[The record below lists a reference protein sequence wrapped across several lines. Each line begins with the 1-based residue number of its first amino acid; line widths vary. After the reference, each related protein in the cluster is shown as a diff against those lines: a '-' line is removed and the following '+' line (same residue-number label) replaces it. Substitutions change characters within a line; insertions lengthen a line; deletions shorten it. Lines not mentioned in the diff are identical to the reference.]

1 MDLMQK
7 ITALAKR
14 RGFIFQS
21 SEIYGGYQGFWDY
34 GPAGVELKK
43 NIKNEWWKTMVYG
56 REDVVGI
63 DASIVMNPTVWEKSG
78 HLAAFTD
85 PLIECKNCNKRYRA
99 DHLLSD
105 EELAREQDIF
115 FQLAKEIQQDVDGVI
130 TSNNKT
136 FDVVKMLDGQN
147 LPELNKNYLKL
158 ELNKIISSKL
168 DDAERKL
175 KLVNDIIEQYKSSTE
190 YLGIFVQYGL
200 NKNHKCPNCEKYGFW
215 SEPKTFNLMTEVLLG
230 TTEPKEKSYL
240 RGEITQGV
248 FVNFKNVVDSTRVKI
263 PFGIAQI
270 GKAFRNEVTPG
281 NLTFRSKEFEQMELE
296 YFVKPSEVDSKKVY
310 EEFKEIRLNWYKSL
324 GMNQDKLHF
333 ADHAPDKRAHYAKYA
348 TDIEYEAPFGWSEM
362 EGIHHRGDYDLGN
375 HGLKY
380 YDGVTN
386 EEYTPWVIE
395 TSGGVDRAT
404 LFFLIDAYTEDGER
418 VYLKL
423 NPKIAPYKVAV
434 FPLLG
439 NKPDLIKKAR
449 EIYQDLKKAMNVTW
463 DDRGNIG
470 KRYFAQDEIG
480 TPWCVTVDFDTE
492 KDNSV
497 TVRDRDTGKQE
508 RIAID
513 NLSDYFQN
521 KLR

>member
-34 GPAGVELKK
+34 GPVGVELKK
-43 NIKNEWWKTMVYG
+43 NIKNEWWKTMVYD
-56 REDVVGI
+56 RDDVVGI
-63 DASIVMNPTVWEKSG
+63 DASVIMNPIVWEKSG
-78 HLAAFTD
+78 HLTAFTD
-85 PLIECKNCNKRYRA
+85 PLVECKECHKRF
-99 DHLLSD
+99 
-105 EELAREQDIF
+105 REDQKDTH
-115 FQLAKEIQQDVDGVI
+115 EH
-130 TSNNKT
+130 NNW
-136 FDVVKMLDGQN
+136 
-147 LPELNKNYLKL
+147 
-158 ELNKIISSKL
+158 
-168 DDAERKL
+168 
-175 KLVNDIIEQYKSSTE
+175 TE
-190 YLGIFVQYGL
+190 
-200 NKNHKCPNCEKYGFW
+200 
-215 SEPKTFNLMTEVLLG
+215 SKTFNLMTEVLLG
-230 TTEPKEKSYL
+230 TTEPKELSYL

-281 NLTFRSKEFEQMELE
+281 NFTFRSKEFEQMELE
-296 YFVKPSEVDSKKVY
+296 YFVKPDDKESKKVF
-310 EEFKEIRLNWYKSL
+310 EEFKEIRMNWYISL
-324 GMNQDKLHF
+324 GLDPKKLHF
-333 ADHAPDKRAHYAKYA
+333 ADHASDKRAHYAKYA

-362 EGIHHRGDYDLGN
+362 EGIHHRGDYDLKSHN
-375 HGLKY
+375 LKY
-380 YDGVTN
+380 KDNITN

-404 LFFLIDAYTEDGER
+404 LFFLIDAYHEEGER
-418 VYLKL
+418 VILKL

-439 NKPDLIKKAR
+439 NKPELTKKAR
-449 EIYQDLKKAMNVTW
+449 EIYINLKKTMVVTW

-480 TPWCVTVDFDTE
+480 TPWCVTVDFDSL

-513 NLSDYFQN
+513 KLLNYFQN
-521 KLR
+521 RLDE